1 VNSEIALS
9 LAWIGDFPEVFR
21 LLRERCGEAMCRDF
35 EYSFV
40 EKTLVDWR
48 KQHPGG
54 RNWHHGNVTPHLLL
68 RLMLGESRAE
78 IERELRAQK
87 NMLPPFPYAAV
98 ECAGFYAYLF
108 GGDSPVTL
116 ESFAPARLVS
126 FERERAAGTVKAVF
140 ESSVPFSPRFTVRG
154 TPVSAP
160 ELGRTIPAGRTELVW
175 KFPVD
180 R

>member
-1 VNSEIALS
+1 
-9 LAWIGDFPEVFR
+9 
-21 LLRERCGEAMCRDF
+21 MCRDF

-78 IERELRAQK
+78 VRRELCAQK
-87 NMLPPFPYAAV
+87 NLLPPFPCAAA

-116 ESFAPARLVS
+116 ESFAPARLAPTQAS
-126 FERERAAGTVKAVF
+126 CSARTFCST
-140 ESSVPFSPRFTVRG
+140 SS
-154 TPVSAP
+154 
-160 ELGRTIPAGRTELVW
+160 
-175 KFPVD
+175 
-180 R
+180 